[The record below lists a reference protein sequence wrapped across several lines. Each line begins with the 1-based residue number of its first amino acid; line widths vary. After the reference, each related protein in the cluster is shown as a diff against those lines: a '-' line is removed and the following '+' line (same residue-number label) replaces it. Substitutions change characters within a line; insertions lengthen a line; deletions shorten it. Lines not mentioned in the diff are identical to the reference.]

1 MALRE
6 EVMVGVTVLNMHY
19 AHFVPSALMFF
30 HVNIRCRAKHICSRA
45 GKARGARRSGFRVGQ
60 AGAGVAPWGRM
71 AESTPINP
79 DEPGLEVRTF
89 FVRGR
94 NALVARANLSELY
107 VDYYLH
113 LGAHGVKPA
122 EAHDALFKRAL
133 AAFVLHCAS
142 RPRNEMT
149 AWTIN
154 LQEPRVNL
162 FLTGDN
168 EIGSVI
174 GRIFDENVKEFPEN
188 LFYSDVVRGKQPRRR
203 SVVPFA
209 EADPVAGMEVFYA
222 RSEQRPVRFFQL
234 AEEEFALVS
243 EHPDC
248 DAAWF
253 TALDADKVRAIETTE
268 SIAPVET
275 RVCRWHCGCNQARML
290 EVLAPV
296 MKQDPDGLFA
306 ADNVITVQCPRCA
319 ARHAVT
325 REALEAYVA
334 GQS

>member
-1 MALRE
+1 
-6 EVMVGVTVLNMHY
+6 
-19 AHFVPSALMFF
+19 
-30 HVNIRCRAKHICSRA
+30 
-45 GKARGARRSGFRVGQ
+45 
-60 AGAGVAPWGRM
+60 M
-71 AESTPINP
+71 AESTPIDP
-79 DEPGLEVRTF
+79 AESGLEVRTF

-113 LGAHGVKPA
+113 LGKHGVKPA
-122 EAHDALFKRAL
+122 EAHDELFKRAL

-142 RPRNEMT
+142 RPWSEMT
-149 AWTIN
+149 AWTVNI
-154 LQEPRVNL
+154 QEPRVNL

-168 EIGSVI
+168 ETGAVT
-174 GRIFDENVKEFPEN
+174 GRIFDENVKEFAEN
-188 LFYSDVVRGKQPRRR
+188 LFYSDVVRGGQPKRR
-203 SVVPFA
+203 SVVPFDT
-209 EADPVAGMEVFYA
+209 ADPVVGMEAFYA

-234 AEEEFALVS
+234 AEEEFALVC

-253 TALDADKVRAIETTE
+253 ATLDAEAVRQLEPERGPETVTLM
-268 SIAPVET
+268 ET
-275 RVCRWHCGCNQARML
+275 RVCRWHCGCNQERML

-296 MKQDPDGLFA
+296 MKTDPEDLFDGA
-306 ADNVITVQCPRCA
+306 SVITIQCPRCA

-334 GQS
+334 GHP

>member
-1 MALRE
+1 MA
-6 EVMVGVTVLNMHY
+6 V
-19 AHFVPSALMFF
+19 
-30 HVNIRCRAKHICSRA
+30 
-45 GKARGARRSGFRVGQ
+45 
-60 AGAGVAPWGRM
+60 
-71 AESTPINP
+71 STPV
-79 DEPGLEVRTF
+79 DLAEPGIEVRTH

-94 NALVARANLSELY
+94 NVLVARAALSEFY

-113 LGAHGVKPA
+113 MGKHGVKPA
-122 EAHDALFKRAL
+122 ERCDALFKRAL

-162 FLTGDN
+162 FYTGDN
-168 EIGSVI
+168 EMGAII

-188 LFYSDVVRGKQPRRR
+188 LFYSDVVRGRQPTRR
-203 SVVPFA
+203 SVVPFKGG
-209 EADPVAGMEVFYA
+209 DPITGVEEFYA

-248 DAAWF
+248 DQAWF
-253 TALDADKVRAIETTE
+253 AALDAETVRNIEVKE
-268 SIAPVET
+268 SCALMET
-275 RVCRWHCGCNQARML
+275 RVYRWHCGCNQDRML

-296 MKQDPDGLFA
+296 MRSDADGLFGEQQ
-306 ADNVITVQCPRCA
+306 TVTIQCPRCA
-319 ARHAVT
+319 ARHTVT
-325 REALEAYVA
+325 REALEAFVA
-334 GQS
+334 ANP